1 MLNCIAFSTFTILCN
16 DHHYLVPE
24 RFYHPKRKLIKQS
37 HTIPSFSHPPSS
49 SQLAIC
55 VLSLC
60 ICLLWYFIC
69 HFKVY
74 NWSGFKDISKCCVPS
89 PLISKTF
96 SSPQKK
102 ILYTHL
108 HSPCTHTPS
117 SQPLVTT
124 NLLSVSMDIH
134 FVDSPQ
140 KRFV

>member
-102 ILYTHL
+102 NPLYPFAFTM
-108 HSPCTHTPS
+108 HTY
-117 SQPLVTT
+117 PLLTT
-124 NLLSVSMDIH
+124 PGNYQFAFCIYGH
-134 FVDSPQ
+134 TF
-140 KRFV
+140 RG